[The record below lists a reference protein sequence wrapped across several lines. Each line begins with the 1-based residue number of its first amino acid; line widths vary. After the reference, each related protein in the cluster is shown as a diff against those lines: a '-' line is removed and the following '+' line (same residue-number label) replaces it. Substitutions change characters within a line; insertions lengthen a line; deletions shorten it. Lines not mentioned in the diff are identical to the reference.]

1 MWKMQEEEIMEN
13 KVLQEVI
20 KRNRNYYKEENKK
33 LRKEVEKLENY
44 IRGMKDLA
52 FYLGGAKWK
61 Q

>member
-20 KRNRNYYKEENKK
+20 KRNRNYYKEENKRLK
-33 LRKEVEKLENY
+33 KEVEKLENY

-52 FYLGGAKWK
+52 FYLGGAK
-61 Q
+61 

>member
-52 FYLGGAKWK
+52 FYLGGAK
-61 Q
+61 